1 MIDLINAHGTST
13 QLNDKMEVAAIK
25 KLLGGHAEKV
35 LVHSTKSMV
44 GHTLGAAGA
53 IEAIATIMAI
63 ETGVVHPTINQIDPD
78 PDCAVNTVPNKAVH
92 AKIDRAII
100 NNFGFGGHNGV
111 LAIERYKD

>member
-1 MIDLINAHGTST
+1 S
-13 QLNDKMEVAAIK
+13 
-25 KLLGGHAEKV
+25 AEKV

-53 IEAIATIMAI
+53 IETIATIMAI
-63 ETGVVHPTINQIDPD
+63 ETGVVHPTINQIEPD

-92 AKIDRAII
+92 AKVDRAII

-111 LAIERYKD
+111 LAIERFKD